1 MNICEDCRQHFC
13 DDCYE
18 HDCDCNLRGHCN
30 TKSRTRYVSE
40 FGQRFDARV
49 PRRDITWLVG
59 RFHVSKPDSEIESW
73 IRSRAPK
80 DCPETLV
87 RHCVRYAIAV
97 HTYNREIF
105 NFVQRGH

>member
-1 MNICEDCRQHFC
+1 MK
-13 DDCYE
+13 
-18 HDCDCNLRGHCN
+18 
-30 TKSRTRYVSE
+30 TKYVSE

-49 PRRDITWLVG
+49 PRRDIALLVG
-59 RFHVSKPDSEIESW
+59 RYHVGTPDADIEAW

-97 HTYNREIF
+97 HAYNRGIF
-105 NFVQRGH
+105 NFVQRGSRVWRAR